1 VQIGLLLKAYR
12 QGYWAAIDRCILE
25 VESVDPDG
33 MKPKGVRLAIFHRL
47 MRLRPPSWTQL

>member
-1 VQIGLLLKAYR
+1 MWVRLLLKAYR

-25 VESVDPDG
+25 VESIDPDD
-33 MKPKGVRLAIFHRL
+33 MQPKSVRLAAFHRL